1 MIHQSNKKKK
11 ESDHTPKEV
20 WKALK
25 ELIAVQKNLA
35 QKIDETRQNIDK
47 VSKQTQQNIDK
58 VSGEIDK
65 VSKETRQNIDKVSKE
80 TGKANKET
88 RQNIDKVSKEID
100 RVSKETQQNID
111 KVTRQT
117 ANNINKSRG
126 DWDNRWGGFVE
137 TLIADNVER
146 LFEDYGIIKGE
157 VETVNKRIYRS
168 IDGIAQFEFDSIT
181 INGDK
186 VIITEAKNKMT
197 KPKIN
202 DFVKKVQKFLSIKD
216 NEFSNKKVYI
226 AIGYLKA
233 DNEKLLIKY
242 AEGQGLF
249 VIKAVGDS
257 AKLVNSP
264 QTFKP
269 KQLNLNV

>member
-1 MIHQSNKKKK
+1 MANQNNKKKK
-11 ESDHTPKEV
+11 ESDHTPESV

-25 ELIAVQKNLA
+25 EVIAVQKNLA
-35 QKIDETRQNIDK
+35 QKMEETRQNVDK
-47 VSKQTQQNIDK
+47 L
-58 VSGEIDK
+58 SGEIDK
-65 VSKETRQNIDKVSKE
+65 VSKETRQNIDKASK
-80 TGKANKET
+80 
-88 RQNIDKVSKEID
+88 Q
-100 RVSKETQQNID
+100 TQQNID

-117 ANNINKSRG
+117 ANNINKLRG
-126 DWDNRWGGFVE
+126 DWDNRWGDFVE
-137 TLIADNVER
+137 ILISENVER
-146 LFEDYGIIKGE
+146 LFEDYGIIKGK
-157 VETVNKRIYRS
+157 VETVNKKVYCS
-168 IDGIAQFEFDSIT
+168 ANGATQFEFDSIT

-186 VIITEAKNKMT
+186 VIITEAKKKMT
-197 KPKIN
+197 KTKVKNFI
-202 DFVKKVQKFLSIKD
+202 KKVQSFLAIKD

-233 DNEKLLIKY
+233 DNEKLLIEY

-269 KQLNLNV
+269 KQVNLNL

>member
-1 MIHQSNKKKK
+1 MGANMANQKKKK
-11 ESDHTPKEV
+11 ESDHTPEAV

-25 ELIAVQKNLA
+25 EVIAVQKNLA
-35 QKIDETRQNIDK
+35 QKMEETRQNVDK
-47 VSKQTQQNIDK
+47 L
-58 VSGEIDK
+58 SGEIDK

-80 TGKANKET
+80 T
-88 RQNIDKVSKEID
+88 RQNIDKASKQ
-100 RVSKETQQNID
+100 TQQNID

-117 ANNINKSRG
+117 ANNINKLRG
-126 DWDNRWGGFVE
+126 DWDNRWGDFVE
-137 TLIADNVER
+137 ILISENVER
-146 LFEDYGIIKGE
+146 LFEDYGIIKGK
-157 VETVNKRIYRS
+157 VETVNKKVYCS
-168 IDGIAQFEFDSIT
+168 ANGATQFEFDSIT

-186 VIITEAKNKMT
+186 VIITEAKKKMT
-197 KPKIN
+197 KTKVKNFI
-202 DFVKKVQKFLSIKD
+202 KKVQSFLAIKD

-233 DNEKLLIKY
+233 DNEKLLIEY

-269 KQLNLNV
+269 KQVNLNL

>member
-1 MIHQSNKKKK
+1 MANQNNKKKK
-11 ESDHTPKEV
+11 ESDHTPEAV

-25 ELIAVQKNLA
+25 EVIAVQKNLA

-47 VSKQTQQNIDK
+47 L
-58 VSGEIDK
+58 SGE
-65 VSKETRQNIDKVSKE
+65 
-80 TGKANKET
+80 
-88 RQNIDKVSKEID
+88 
-100 RVSKETQQNID
+100 ID

-117 ANNINKSRG
+117 ANNINKLRG
-126 DWDNRWGGFVE
+126 DWDHRWGDFVE
-137 TLIADNVER
+137 ILISDNVER
-146 LFEDYGIIKGE
+146 LFEDYGIIKGK
-157 VETVNKRIYRS
+157 VETINKKTYCFM
-168 IDGIAQFEFDSIT
+168 DGATPLEFEFDSIT

-186 VIITEAKNKMT
+186 VIITEAKKKMT
-197 KPKIN
+197 KTKVK
-202 DFVKKVQKFLSIKD
+202 DFIKKVQNFLAIKD
-216 NEFSNKKVYI
+216 NGFSNKKVYI

>member
-1 MIHQSNKKKK
+1 MANQNNKKKK
-11 ESDHTPKEV
+11 ESDHTPEAV

-25 ELIAVQKNLA
+25 EVIAVQKNLA
-35 QKIDETRQNIDK
+35 QKMEETRQNVDK
-47 VSKQTQQNIDK
+47 L
-58 VSGEIDK
+58 SGEIDK

-80 TGKANKET
+80 T
-88 RQNIDKVSKEID
+88 RQNIDKVSKETRQNID
-100 RVSKETQQNID
+100 KASKQTQQNID

-117 ANNINKSRG
+117 ANNINKLRG
-126 DWDNRWGGFVE
+126 DWDNRWGDFVE
-137 TLIADNVER
+137 ILISDNVER
-146 LFEDYGIIKGE
+146 LFEDYGIIKGK
-157 VETVNKRIYRS
+157 VETVNKKVYCS
-168 IDGIAQFEFDSIT
+168 ANGATQFEFDSIT

-186 VIITEAKNKMT
+186 VIITEAKKKMT
-197 KPKIN
+197 KTKVKNFI
-202 DFVKKVQKFLSIKD
+202 KKVQSFLAIKD

-233 DNEKLLIKY
+233 DNEKLLIEY

-269 KQLNLNV
+269 KQVNLNL

>member
-1 MIHQSNKKKK
+1 MANQNNKKKK
-11 ESDHTPKEV
+11 ESDHTPEAV

-25 ELIAVQKNLA
+25 EVIAVQKNLA

-47 VSKQTQQNIDK
+47 VSKETRQ
-58 VSGEIDK
+58 SIDK
-65 VSKETRQNIDKVSKE
+65 VSKQ
-80 TGKANKET
+80 
-88 RQNIDKVSKEID
+88 
-100 RVSKETQQNID
+100 TQQNID

-117 ANNINKSRG
+117 ANNINKLRG
-126 DWDNRWGGFVE
+126 DWDHRWGDFVE
-137 TLIADNVER
+137 ILISDNVER
-146 LFEDYGIIKGE
+146 LFEDYGIIKGK
-157 VETVNKRIYRS
+157 VETVNKRVYRS
-168 IDGIAQFEFDSIT
+168 ANGITLFEFDSIT

-186 VIITEAKNKMT
+186 VIITEAKRTMT
-197 KPKIN
+197 KTKVKKFI
-202 DFVKKVQKFLSIKD
+202 KKVQSFLAIKD

-242 AEGQGLF
+242 AERQGLF

-269 KQLNLNV
+269 KQVNLNL

>member
-1 MIHQSNKKKK
+1 MANQNNKKKK
-11 ESDHTPKEV
+11 ESDHTPKAV

-25 ELIAVQKNLA
+25 EVIAVQKNLA

-47 VSKQTQQNIDK
+47 VSKETRQ
-58 VSGEIDK
+58 SIDK
-65 VSKETRQNIDKVSKE
+65 VSKETRQNIDKASK
-80 TGKANKET
+80 
-88 RQNIDKVSKEID
+88 Q
-100 RVSKETQQNID
+100 TQQNID

-117 ANNINKSRG
+117 ANNINKLRG
-126 DWDNRWGGFVE
+126 DWDNRWGDFVE
-137 TLIADNVER
+137 ILISENVER
-146 LFEDYGIIKGE
+146 LFENYGIIKGK
-157 VETVNKRIYRS
+157 VETINKRTYCFK
-168 IDGIAQFEFDSIT
+168 DGATQLEFEFDSIT

-186 VIITEAKNKMT
+186 VIITESKKKMT
-197 KPKIN
+197 KTKVKNFI
-202 DFVKKVQKFLSIKD
+202 KKVQSFLAIKD
-216 NEFSNKKVYI
+216 NGFSNKKVYI

-269 KQLNLNV
+269 KQVNLNL

>member
-1 MIHQSNKKKK
+1 MANQKKKK
-11 ESDHTPKEV
+11 ESEHTPEEV

-25 ELIAVQKNLA
+25 EVIAVQKNLA
-35 QKIDETRQNIDK
+35 QKIDETQ
-47 VSKQTQQNIDK
+47 
-58 VSGEIDK
+58 
-65 VSKETRQNIDKVSKE
+65 QNIDKVSKE

-88 RQNIDKVSKEID
+88 RQNIDKVSKEIDRVSKETRQNID

-269 KQLNLNV
+269 KQVNLNL